1 MHRILELRIAI
12 FGIKSCHNIGLIYN
26 GQMRLN
32 WNLSQ
37 LAMLVFLTL
46 FGAGCSG
53 INAGGS
59 VSPATFFLPG
69 VKADPSPAATSAPV
83 AVSAPFQQL
92 ALAR

>member
-1 MHRILELRIAI
+1 ML
-12 FGIKSCHNIGLIYN
+12 GIKSCHRIGLIYT
-26 GQMRLN
+26 GQVRLN
-32 WNLSQ
+32 WNLPR

-53 INAGGS
+53 INASTS

-69 VKADPSPAATSAPV
+69 LMKADPPAATNAPV

-92 ALAR
+92 AQTR